1 MVASF
6 DFPPGLSHRLS
17 GRRRIGSRAA
27 PVVDRRSVSNVTK
40 RRARGQG
47 KAESVQNTTDG
58 GRPDAPDQ
66 RAADSSGNEHQIPTF
81 AVAGAS
87 WLTAGVAYFGYLHKL
102 RRDIVQ
108 LERAL
113 GYSRIRRSSLD

>member
-1 MVASF
+1 M
-6 DFPPGLSHRLS
+6 P
-17 GRRRIGSRAA
+17 I
-27 PVVDRRSVSNVTK
+27 
-40 RRARGQG
+40 
-47 KAESVQNTTDG
+47 
-58 GRPDAPDQ
+58 
-66 RAADSSGNEHQIPTF
+66 F